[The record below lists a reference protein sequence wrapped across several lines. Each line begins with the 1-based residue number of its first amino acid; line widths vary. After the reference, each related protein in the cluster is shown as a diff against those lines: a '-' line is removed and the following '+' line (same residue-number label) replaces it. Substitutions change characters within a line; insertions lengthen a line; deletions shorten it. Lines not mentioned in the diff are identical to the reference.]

1 MTSAI
6 ARALLVS
13 AALALGACAGMGGSG
28 SSDTTAA
35 VTNTPSPHAGCTQQT
50 ATIYFSDEVQ
60 SDQPVAM
67 PLLNTLMDQVHACEH
82 AGGQLRGITISASAD
97 PGQNQTAAAAQIQRR
112 QERVR
117 DALVHLGAPGNK
129 IRFVPAGTAAADA
142 IMAKR
147 ADVIADLY

>member
-1 MTSAI
+1 MTSA
-6 ARALLVS
+6 ALRVFLVS
-13 AALALGACAGMGGSG
+13 AALALGACTSMGAGGAAS
-28 SSDTTAA
+28 TTAP
-35 VTNTPSPHAGCTQQT
+35 VTNTPSPHAGCSQQT

-97 PGQNQTAAAAQIQRR
+97 PGQSESAATAQIERR
-112 QERVR
+112 QQRVR
-117 DALVHLGAPGNK
+117 DALVRLGAPGNK
-129 IRFVPAGTAAADA
+129 IHFAPAGQASADA

-147 ADVIADLY
+147 ADVVADLY

>member
-1 MTSAI
+1 M
-6 ARALLVS
+6 RVLLIS
-13 AALALGACAGMGGSG
+13 AALALGACAGMGGG
-28 SSDTTAA
+28 GPAETAA
-35 VTNTPSPHAGCTQQT
+35 VTNTPSPHAGCSQQT

-82 AGGQLRGITISASAD
+82 GGGELRGITISASAD
-97 PGQNQTAAAAQIQRR
+97 PGQSETAANAQIQRR

-117 DALVHLGAPGNK
+117 DALVRLGAAGNK
-129 IRFVPAGTAAADA
+129 IHFVPAGQASADA

-147 ADVIADLY
+147 ADVVADLY

>member
-1 MTSAI
+1 MTSAL
-6 ARALLVS
+6 RVLLVS
-13 AALALGACAGMGGSG
+13 AALALGACADMQTGAP
-28 SSDTTAA
+28 DTATVAS
-35 VTNTPSPHAGCTQQT
+35 TPSPHAGCTQQT

-82 AGGQLRGITISASAD
+82 AGGELRGITISASAD
-97 PGQNQTAAAAQIQRR
+97 AGQTPTAATAQIQRR

-117 DALVHLGAPGNK
+117 DALVHLGAPANK
-129 IRFVPAGTAAADA
+129 IRFVPAGTASAEA
-142 IMAKR
+142 IMSKR